1 VSIGRTSTNECFVV
15 DTPQQARPGFC
26 AISRPL
32 ISATDAKFTA
42 IYPLPWD
49 LRVSALYMN
58 SPGVSIRASQVF
70 TNAQVRP
77 SLGRDLGQCR
87 GAATCNGT
95 VTIDLI
101 PPDTLFGDRV
111 QELDVRFSR
120 IFRLAGKTQLT
131 GNFDVYNL
139 FNASTLLN
147 QNTRYGPTWQAPIQI
162 MGGRLLKFG
171 FQMNF

>member
-1 VSIGRTSTNECFVV
+1 V
-15 DTPQQARPGFC
+15 
-26 AISRPL
+26 
-32 ISATDAKFTA
+32 
-42 IYPLPWD
+42 
-49 LRVSALYMN
+49 
-58 SPGVSIRASQVF
+58 
-70 TNAQVRP
+70 
-77 SLGRDLGQCR
+77 
-87 GAATCNGT
+87 
-95 VTIDLI
+95 DLI

-120 IFRLAGKTQLT
+120 IFRLGGKTQLT

-139 FNASTLLN
+139 FNSSTLLN